1 MWKKIVQLV
10 HGKDCE
16 LRESMFRTIILVGG
30 LATVVGIGEILIVM
44 DVTTVLVPFLI
55 ALLGIMAISFVATF
69 KYSRY
74 DFASTLIGL
83 LIIVMIFP
91 VMFMLSGGID
101 SGAAIWFTLGIL
113 YIFIMFS
120 GAKLV
125 AFLILSA
132 ISYGVTYWMAY
143 TQPELIV
150 PMPSTQL
157 VYIDSYFSILA
168 IGMVSGMIL
177 KVHMR
182 LFEAEHELN
191 IRQKEELER
200 NSSTKNT
207 LFANMSHEIRT
218 PINAIIGLNEMI
230 LRANPTGE
238 TRVYAQD
245 IQVASKM
252 LLNQVNDI
260 LDLSQ
265 VEMNKMKI
273 IPVQYKTENLISDL
287 VEMVRVQLDKKKLE
301 FYLDVDKNLPTV
313 LLGDEKR
320 LKQVLL
326 NILDNAVKYTEAGSV
341 TMAVQGEKTGNGEIL
356 LKVKIA
362 DTGIGIRS
370 EDIEHIYDSFNRVD
384 EKKNSGIMGSG
395 LGLAITKQLVDLMDG
410 EINIDSIYTKGT
422 IFTVA
427 IKQTIV
433 DEQAIGTVNFMKR
446 KSKGDVYKPGFEA
459 PEARVLVVDDN
470 PMNSMVAKSLLSATK
485 VQVDVVASG
494 SECLEMTKTKYYHV
508 ILLDYMMPGMN
519 GSDTRKAIKTQENG
533 LCRDSAIIVLTGN
546 ALSGARQHYLD
557 EGFDGYV
564 EKPIEGRLLELE
576 ILKFLPP
583 DIIEYLEPSTI
594 DPEEYNQMRRITM
607 QKRKKVYI
615 TTDCVCDIPKN
626 LCEKY
631 DIKLMYLYIRTPNGR
646 FADTIEIDSDSLT
659 QYISSENSTAY
670 ADSVTVEEYEEFF
683 ANVLTQ
689 AECVI
694 HISLAKHAGK
704 SYDVAVQAAR
714 GFDHVRV
721 IDSGQISGGQALI
734 TLCAAKWAMEGMSA
748 DDICEQLEHMKSNV
762 KSRFIMPNVKIFQ
775 QNGHTNEWAVKAC
788 KMFQLHPYVA
798 LKQSKPVLVSLLSGD
813 MPTVWKRGIRLI
825 LRNKRHICR
834 DIIIVTHVGCT
845 VKQQE
850 MIQQEI
856 LKCIPFERVI
866 IQKASFSNA
875 CNSGIETIGLAFYTN

>member
-91 VMFMLSGGID
+91 VMFMLSGGIG

-132 ISYGVTYWMAY
+132 VSYGVTYWLAY

-150 PMPSTQL
+150 PMPSIQL
-157 VYIDSYFSILA
+157 VYVDSYFSILA

-230 LRANPTGE
+230 LRTNPTGE

-273 IPVQYKTENLISDL
+273 IPVQYKTEDLISDL

-470 PMNSMVAKSLLSATK
+470 PMNSMVAKSLLAATK